1 MKAAVR
7 SLKPYRDGLGLIAL
21 GIAAYLIIFGNPLND
36 FRLMTRGVTVQGV
49 ATDVNDFE
57 DRDDNGMVNRYF
69 FITYEFT
76 TEAGDKISDVV
87 EVPGKSADK
96 GYQTGQSLEIQYLS
110 GSPDVHRIKSLSSTT
125 LSGWLIKNILFVLL
139 AIAPG
144 CYVIYKSTRG
154 KRNT

>member
-1 MKAAVR
+1 MKAAAR

-21 GIAAYLIIFGNPLND
+21 GIVAYLIIFGNPLND

-69 FITYEFT
+69 FIKYEFIT
-76 TEAGDKISDVV
+76 TAGDKISDVV

-96 GYQTGQSLEIQYLS
+96 GYQTGQSLEIQYLA

-125 LSGWLIKNILFVLL
+125 LSGWLMKNILFVLL

-144 CYVIYKSTRG
+144 YYVIYRG
-154 KRNT
+154 FRSAK